1 MQREL
6 KILLSASG
14 LSILAAGLFGPIY
27 AVFVQEIG
35 GDLLTAG
42 MAYSAF
48 AIAAGILIF
57 LISRWEDHIKHQE
70 KLIIAGY
77 ALGCVGFFGYLLIQ
91 NPFDLFVVQSIF
103 GVATAVGAPAYDGLY
118 SRHLDKGKF
127 VSEWGLWESMNYI
140 LIGISAAI
148 GALLAS
154 LYGFRFLFAVMLV
167 LSILGLI
174 ASLFL
179 VIWKK
184 R

>member
-42 MAYSAF
+42 TAYSAF
-48 AIAAGILIF
+48 AISAGILIF
-57 LISRWEDHIKHQE
+57 FISRWEDHIKHQE
-70 KLIIAGY
+70 KLVVAGY
-77 ALGCVGFFGYLLIQ
+77 SLGSLGFLGYLLIR
-91 NPFDLFVVQSIF
+91 NPFDLFIVQVIF
-103 GVATAVGAPAYDGLY
+103 GISTAIGVPAYDGIY

-127 VSEWGLWESMNYI
+127 VSEWGMWESMNYVVM
-140 LIGISAAI
+140 GIAA
-148 GALLAS
+148 ALGS
-154 LYGFRFLFAVMLV
+154 
-167 LSILGLI
+167 LI
-174 ASLFL
+174 ASLFGFSTL
-179 VIWKK
+179 FMLMLALSILALIVSALLLAKK

>member
-42 MAYSAF
+42 AAYSTF

-57 LISRWEDHIKHQE
+57 LISRWEDHIKNQE

-77 ALGCVGFFGYLLIQ
+77 ALGCVGFLGYLLIR
-91 NPFDLFVVQSIF
+91 NPFDLFIVQAIF
-103 GVATAVGAPAYDGLY
+103 GISTAIGVPAYDGIY

-127 VSEWGLWESMNYI
+127 VSEWGMWESMNYLVMGI
-140 LIGISAAI
+140 AAAVGSLI
-148 GALLAS
+148 AS
-154 LYGFRFLFAVMLV
+154 LYGFSTLFMLMLA
-167 LSILGLI
+167 LSILALI
-174 ASLFL
+174 VSALL
-179 VIWKK
+179 LAKK